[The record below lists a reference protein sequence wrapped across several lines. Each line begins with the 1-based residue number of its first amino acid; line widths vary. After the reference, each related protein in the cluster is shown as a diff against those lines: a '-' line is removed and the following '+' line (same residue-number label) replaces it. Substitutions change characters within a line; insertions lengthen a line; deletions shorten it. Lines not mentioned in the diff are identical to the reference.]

1 MNIIAAIDE
10 NNGIGKNN
18 ALLTHIPDDMKFFKE
33 KTTNNIVIMGR
44 KTLESFPNQKA
55 LPNRINIV
63 ISSQILNID
72 NAICVRSI
80 NEAIDVANRIGKEIF
95 IIGGASIYKQF
106 IDKCDTLYITKIYKN
121 FDADTF
127 FPMINN
133 DWNKE
138 KLSDVK
144 EYNGT
149 QYQFLKYTK

>member
-1 MNIIAAIDE
+1 MNIISAIDE

-18 ALLTHIPDDMKFFKE
+18 ALLTHIPEDMKFFKE
-33 KTTNNIVIMGR
+33 KTTNNIVVMGR

-80 NEAIDVANRIGKEIF
+80 DEAIDVANRIGKEIF

-127 FPMINN
+127 FPVIN
-133 DWNKE
+133 DTWNKE
-138 KLSDVK
+138 ELSDIK

>member
-1 MNIIAAIDE
+1 MNIISAIDE

-18 ALLTHIPDDMKFFKE
+18 ALLTHIPEDMKFFKE
-33 KTTNNIVIMGR
+33 KTTNNIVVMGR

-80 NEAIDVANRIGKEIF
+80 DEAIDVANRIGKEIF

-121 FDADTF
+121 FYADTF
-127 FPMINN
+127 FPVIN
-133 DWNKE
+133 DTWNKE
-138 KLSDVK
+138 ELSDIK

>member
-1 MNIIAAIDE
+1 MNIISAIDE

-18 ALLTHIPDDMKFFKE
+18 ALLTHIPEDMKFFKE
-33 KTTNNIVIMGR
+33 KTTNNIVVMGR

-63 ISSQILNID
+63 ISSQILNIN

-80 NEAIDVANRIGKEIF
+80 DEAIDVANRIGKEIF

-127 FPMINN
+127 FPMIN
-133 DWNKE
+133 DTWNKE
-138 KLSDVK
+138 ELSDIK

>member
-1 MNIIAAIDE
+1 MNIISAIDE

-18 ALLTHIPDDMKFFKE
+18 ALLTHIPEDMKFFKE
-33 KTTNNIVIMGR
+33 KTTNNIVVMGR

-63 ISSQILNID
+63 ISSQILNIN

-80 NEAIDVANRIGKEIF
+80 DEAIDVANRIGKEIF

-127 FPMINN
+127 FPVIN
-133 DWNKE
+133 DTWNKE
-138 KLSDVK
+138 ELSDIK